1 MKFPT
6 RAKSLQYSRRRAVCD
21 STLTIRPLFLRDEIE
36 EIEDDQKGRSYWWMM
51 VFIFVTNQIL
61 LYHEIRI

>member
-1 MKFPT
+1 MKFPK

-36 EIEDDQKGRSYWWMM
+36 EIEDDQRGRSYWWMM

>member
-36 EIEDDQKGRSYWWMM
+36 EIEDDQKGRSYWMM
-51 VFIFVTNQIL
+51 VFIFTRRVL
-61 LYHEIRI
+61 LYYV